1 MLDVIHNRPG
11 ETSWV
16 TSETGEMDKSLLES
30 MFREHW
36 RAQQAEDSDVAARS
50 SKTRELSSQDLFGGN
65 REVIIRHGIDAYRLQ
80 ITGSGK
86 LLLTK

>member
-36 RAQQAEDSDVAARS
+36 RAQQAEDSDVAACN

>member
-1 MLDVIHNRPG
+1 
-11 ETSWV
+11 
-16 TSETGEMDKSLLES
+16 MDKSLLES

-36 RAQQAEDSDVAARS
+36 RSEQTRGPSEASFDLVV
-50 SKTRELSSQDLFGGN
+50 RELSSQDLFGKN
-65 REVIIRHGIDAYRLQ
+65 REVIIRHGSDAYRLQ